1 MRKILFL
8 VFATMLATTLA
19 TGQTQS
25 NASLYYAGTA
35 VGDTLVDQDTAIYY
49 LVRNQTG
56 HSYLS
61 VIFSITQVSGTN
73 AGTISY
79 QVANPHTSNGSATTT
94 AWHTVSSQTL
104 TGSGTT
110 LWYFGRDAWERWI
123 RIQIITPAGTRR
135 TAVKYEGRLTRY

>member
-1 MRKILFL
+1 MRTLLFL
-8 VFATMLATTLA
+8 FATMLATTTQA
-19 TGQTQS
+19 QTQS
-25 NASLYYAGTA
+25 NAALYFAGTA
-35 VGDTLVDQDTAIYY
+35 VGDTLVDQDTATYY
-49 LVRNQTG
+49 LVRNQSG
-56 HSYLS
+56 HSFLS

-104 TGSGTT
+104 TGAGTT
-110 LWYFGRDAWERWI
+110 YWYFGRDAWERWI
-123 RIQIITPAGTRR
+123 RVQIITPAGTRR